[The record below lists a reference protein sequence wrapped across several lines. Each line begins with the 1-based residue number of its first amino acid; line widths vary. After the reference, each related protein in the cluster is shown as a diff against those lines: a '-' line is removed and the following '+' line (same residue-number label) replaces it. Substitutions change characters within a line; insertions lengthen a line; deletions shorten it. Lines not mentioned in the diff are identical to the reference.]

1 MPELLRFWFI
11 NDVGTEILQIQPD
24 RFVHNW
30 RKVGEEAEYPRY
42 ERIRRTFLSEFLR
55 LSRVIKSHLGREL
68 MPNQCEITYVNYFGL
83 EDAPDALEFFRMPE
97 DFPQIRFAVPG
108 PEGHPIG
115 RLIVQAGPAVTRAGA
130 RMFQLMLTVRG
141 RPSTADLTG
150 ARKFMDMGRAAI
162 VSQLCSLDLKPNA
175 QKWGLRE

>member
-130 RMFQLMLTVRG
+130 RVFQLMLTVRPTLNS
-141 RPSTADLTG
+141 RSH
-150 ARKFMDMGRAAI
+150 RRAQ
-162 VSQLCSLDLKPNA
+162 VHGHGKGGYCKPA
-175 QKWGLRE
+175 LQP